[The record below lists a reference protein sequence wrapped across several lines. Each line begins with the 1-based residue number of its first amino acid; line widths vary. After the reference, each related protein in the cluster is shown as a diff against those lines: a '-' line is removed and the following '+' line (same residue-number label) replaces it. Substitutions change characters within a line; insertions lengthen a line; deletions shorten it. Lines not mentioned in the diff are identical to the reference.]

1 MGYNEEILNHEGDKA
16 LAQAAQ
22 GSVDAPS
29 LAVPKAGLHVAL
41 GTAHRGVGIVWLL
54 RSLPTQAILIL
65 VYDSMTLGTMRWRS
79 SPGHRAQ
86 LAAHP
91 RRSPQNHLPS

>member
-41 GTAHRGVGIVWLL
+41 GTAHRGVGTGWFL
-54 RSLPTQAILIL
+54 RSLPT
-65 VYDSMTLGTMRWRS
+65 S
-79 SPGHRAQ
+79 SV
-86 LAAHP
+86 L
-91 RRSPQNHLPS
+91 